1 MRCLFVDGRRQRKQ
15 PVHQIGSRPDS
26 YDISSRWN
34 IEVEAKPSLWNS
46 WGAQKYDILP
56 HGEETGLF
64 HTHNDAPNF
73 TWRKQFDPYR

>member
-1 MRCLFVDGRRQRKQ
+1 MAADCILMASFGFANANELGT
-15 PVHQIGSRPDS
+15 I

-34 IEVEAKPSLWNS
+34 IEVETKPSFWNF

-64 HTHNDAPNF
+64 HTHNEAPNF